1 MKSAIQKARRL
12 SKSGAAN
19 KEKRT
24 FSLSPDVVEYLET
37 RCAETQAQSL
47 SAYLESLIRELQARV
62 EMQKLE
68 AATKEYYDGLTAG
81 DMDEQAEWG
90 RVGAASVV
98 QVEE

>member
-1 MKSAIQKARRL
+1 MKKGIRKVRTAARG
-12 SKSGAAN
+12 SAN

-24 FSLSPDVVEYLET
+24 FSLSRDVVKYLET
-37 RCAETQAQSL
+37 RCAETQAPSL
-47 SAYLESLIRELQARV
+47 SAYLESVVRELQAKV

-68 AATKEYYDGLTAG
+68 AATKEYYDGLTAT
-81 DMDEQAEWG
+81 DMDEQADWG